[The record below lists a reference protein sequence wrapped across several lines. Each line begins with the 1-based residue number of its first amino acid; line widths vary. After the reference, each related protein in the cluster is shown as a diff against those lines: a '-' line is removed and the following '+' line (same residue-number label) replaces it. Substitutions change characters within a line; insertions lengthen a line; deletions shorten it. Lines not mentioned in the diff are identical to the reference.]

1 MQLQD
6 APLITEKN
14 TDLAWLQDD
23 AGSTPQQGAD
33 RWTVLIVDDEQSVHE
48 VTELVLS
55 GKQFLGRSLEF
66 MHAHSGEEARA
77 ILRERQDVALI
88 LLDVVMESDHAGLE
102 LVRFIRQ
109 EMHNSLVRILLR
121 TGQAGAAVQ
130 TDIVTNY
137 DINGYL
143 EKAVLTSPQL
153 FCVVHTALSTY
164 RDLMAL
170 ERAQQDLRNSLRT
183 IQSSENRFRSLLDH
197 SPIGLAE
204 VALDGRFST
213 VNPAL
218 YTMLGYTEDE
228 LLSKTFQDITHP
240 DDLALD
246 LANLKELLDGKCDTY
261 RMEKRYFKK
270 SGQVLYIQLDVAL
283 LRSPSGEPLNFIS
296 QIQDITA
303 RVNAEAVLAQANS
316 LREAIM
322 DAAPYSIIATDPQG
336 LITSINPAAER
347 MLWYSREELVGKKT
361 PEIIHDQGE
370 VISRAQELS
379 AKYNQKIEPGFE
391 VFVHESR
398 AGLVSEHEWTYVRK
412 DGSRFQVQLA
422 VTALRDADQTI
433 IGFLGIAHDIT
444 QRKRREE
451 YTRHIALHDEL
462 TGLPNRTLLND
473 RLKVAIESAKRN
485 RKKVGVMMLDL
496 DHFKK
501 INDTLGHHVGDEV
514 LKIVA
519 DRVSTVLRRSDTAAR
534 MGGDEF
540 IVITP
545 DMNDTRNADVIAATL
560 VNAISAP
567 VIIGPHELT
576 ITPSIGVSCY
586 PDDGEE
592 IHTLIKHADAAMYQ
606 AKAAGRFQH
615 LHFNIDA
622 QVVVQ
627 RRLEMEAELRFAI
640 ANNHLTVHYQPQV
653 CLKTGQII
661 GVEALARWVD
671 PIKGMIPPERFIPV
685 AEESGLIINLGEF
698 VLRTACR
705 DASILQERAGRPL
718 LMAVNLSARQFKQG
732 NLIETV
738 QSALK
743 QYDMDPAFL
752 ELEITEGVMME
763 HDDATLS
770 RMRSLR
776 DLGISLAVDDFGTGY
791 SSLSYLTQ
799 LPISSLKID
808 RSFVSKMTSNHRDA
822 AVVQAII
829 AMAKSLNTKV
839 VAEGVE
845 TAEQLEFLQGS
856 TLDIDHISAQGYYFC
871 KPVSLNK
878 FVETFDL
885 IQAGSAISVDA
896 SLMEQAGIHG
906 DHSLPLA

>member
-1 MQLQD
+1 M
-6 APLITEKN
+6 
-14 TDLAWLQDD
+14 
-23 AGSTPQQGAD
+23 
-33 RWTVLIVDDEQSVHE
+33 IVDDEKTVHE

-55 GKQFLGRSLEF
+55 GTRFLGRSLEF
-66 MHAHSGEEARA
+66 LHAHSGEQART
-77 ILRERQDVALI
+77 ILFERPDVALI

-109 EMHNSLVRILLR
+109 EMHNSRVRILLR

-130 TDIVTNY
+130 TEIVSSY

-143 EKAVLTSPQL
+143 EKAVLTSTQL

-170 ERAQQDLRNSLRT
+170 DRAQHDLQISLNAVK
-183 IQSSENRFRSLLDH
+183 SSEYRFRSLLDN
-197 SPIGLAE
+197 SPIGLTE
-204 VALDGRFST
+204 VALDGSFMT

-218 YTMLGYTEDE
+218 YTMLGYTEEE
-228 LLSKTFQDITHP
+228 LTSKTFQGITHP

-246 LANLKELLDGKCDTY
+246 LANLKELLDGKCETY

-270 SGQVLYIQLDVAL
+270 SGQILHIQLDVAL
-283 LRSPSGEPLNFIS
+283 LRSANGAPLNFIS

-303 RVNAEAVLAQANS
+303 RINAEEVLAKSNS

-336 LITSINPAAER
+336 LITSINPAAAR
-347 MLWYSREELVGKKT
+347 MLWYTHDDLVGKQT
-361 PEIIHDQGE
+361 PKIIHDE
-370 VISRAQELS
+370 SEIIARAQELS
-379 AKYNQKIEPGFE
+379 IKYKEKIEPGFE

-398 AGLVSEHEWTYVRK
+398 AGLVGEYEWTYIRK
-412 DGSRFQVQLA
+412 DGSRFPVQLA
-422 VTALRDADQTI
+422 VTALRDANQAI

-451 YTRHIALHDEL
+451 YTRHISLHDEL

-473 RLKVAIESAKRN
+473 RLNVAIEGARRN

-496 DHFKK
+496 DHFKR
-501 INDTLGHHVGDEV
+501 INDNLGHDIGDEV

-519 DRVSTVLRRSDTAAR
+519 DRISTNLRRSDTAAR

-545 DMNDTRNADVIAATL
+545 DMNDVNNTDLIANTL
-560 VNAISAP
+560 VKAISEP
-567 VIIGPHELT
+567 IRIGSHELI

-592 IHTLIKHADAAMYQ
+592 IHALTKHADAAMYQ
-606 AKAAGRFQH
+606 AKAAGRCRH
-615 LHFNIDA
+615 LRFNADTEAVA
-622 QVVVQ
+622 QQ
-627 RRLEMEAELRFAI
+627 RLTMETELRFAI
-640 ANNHLTVHYQPQV
+640 ANNHLQVHYQPQI

-661 GVEALARWVD
+661 GVEALARWID
-671 PIKGMIPPERFIPV
+671 PIKGVISPELFIPV
-685 AEESGLIINLGEF
+685 AEESDLIIGLGDF

-705 DASILQERAGRPL
+705 DAVTLQKRAGHPL
-718 LMAVNLSARQFKQG
+718 IMAVNLSARQFKQG

-743 QYDMDPAFL
+743 QSGMDPNLL

-763 HDDATLS
+763 NNESTRF
-770 RMRSLR
+770 RMQSLR
-776 DLGISLAVDDFGTGY
+776 DLGISMAVDDFGTGY

-799 LPISSLKID
+799 FPISTLKID
-808 RSFVSKMTSNHRDA
+808 RSFVSKMASNERDA

-829 AMAKSLNTKV
+829 AMAGSLNTKV

-845 TAEQLEFLQGS
+845 TPEQLIFLQE
-856 TLDIDHISAQGYYFC
+856 HICNAAQGYQFC
-871 KPVSLNK
+871 KPVNMTEL
-878 FVETFDL
+878 VETFDL
-885 IQAGSAISVDA
+885 VQARSSASTGA
-896 SLMEQAGIHG
+896 SLH
-906 DHSLPLA
+906 